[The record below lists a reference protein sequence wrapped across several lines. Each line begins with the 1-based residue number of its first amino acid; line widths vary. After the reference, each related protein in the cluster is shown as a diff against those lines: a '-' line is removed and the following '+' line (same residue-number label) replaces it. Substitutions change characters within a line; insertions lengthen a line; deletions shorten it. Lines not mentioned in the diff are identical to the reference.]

1 MVVNRRFPVVMS
13 VQTHEDPGNDEFA
26 APSSFSG
33 VRASIRET
41 VDAAGEASG
50 GGIINRKAPARSM
63 LAATGGGMDNDSL
76 DPAGKDDGDVRLA
89 ARALSGDA
97 GAWEAIVERHW
108 KSVWNL
114 SRRIVR
120 DQHGAEEVT
129 QETFLL
135 IQERLAEYRGEGP
148 LCGWIQ
154 AICRRQSFDELR
166 RRGRLARVVSIEDCL
181 DPGGRCVA
189 PAEDGWVRHLDL
201 ERALASLD
209 DDEREALLMTAAGY
223 TSEELG
229 QMLSVAPTTVRSRR
243 ARART
248 RMTRELESGYGG
260 RSQ

>member
-1 MVVNRRFPVVMS
+1 
-13 VQTHEDPGNDEFA
+13 
-26 APSSFSG
+26 
-33 VRASIRET
+33 
-41 VDAAGEASG
+41 
-50 GGIINRKAPARSM
+50 
-63 LAATGGGMDNDSL
+63 MDNDSL
-76 DPAGKDDGDVRLA
+76 EPAGGEDGDVRLT

-97 GAWEAIVERHW
+97 DAWEAIVQRHW

-129 QETFLL
+129 QETFLV
-135 IQERLAEYRGEGP
+135 IQERLAEYRGQGA
-148 LCGWIQ
+148 LCGWIHT
-154 AICRRQSFDELR
+154 ICRRQAFDELR
-166 RRGRLARVVSIEDCL
+166 RRGRQARMVSIEECL
-181 DPGGRCVA
+181 EPRGRCGA
-189 PAEDGWVRHLDL
+189 PSEDGWVRHLDL
-201 ERALASLD
+201 ERALAALD

-248 RMTRELESGYGG
+248 RLTRELECGYGG

>member
-1 MVVNRRFPVVMS
+1 
-13 VQTHEDPGNDEFA
+13 
-26 APSSFSG
+26 
-33 VRASIRET
+33 
-41 VDAAGEASG
+41 
-50 GGIINRKAPARSM
+50 
-63 LAATGGGMDNDSL
+63 MDNDSL
-76 DPAGKDDGDVRLA
+76 DPAGGEDGDVRLA

-97 GAWEAIVERHW
+97 GAWETIVERHW
-108 KSVWNL
+108 KSVWRL

-129 QETFLL
+129 QETFLV
-135 IQERLAEYRGEGP
+135 IQERLAEYRGRGP
-148 LCGWIQ
+148 LCGWIH
-154 AICRRQSFDELR
+154 AICRRQAFDELR

-229 QMLSVAPTTVRSRR
+229 QMLNVAPTTVRSRR
-243 ARART
+243 ARARA
-248 RMTRELESGYGG
+248 RLTRELESGYGG
-260 RSQ
+260 RSE